1 MGQLSHNAPRY
12 ARELRANSLFRHYD
26 NRYHI
31 SAKLVEDARH
41 LPERLAHLAGPLNKV
56 TVSAASFIGQLTT
69 VLVLTFLLV
78 LHGRNYLNLA
88 LSFAGASEERY
99 RQLIIDVN
107 RAVAGYMQGNIL
119 ISVLATIFTW
129 IVLSILGVPYA
140 LSLGFMVGFF
150 DLIPL
155 VGATL
160 GSIFVAI
167 ATLTVHFPIATI
179 VWIVAI
185 FLYQRFENYV
195 IQPLIYGRVLRV
207 NPIVTIMAVLAGA
220 ALLGIL
226 GALIAIP
233 IAAAIQIVLSDW
245 WATRHPPIGTTV
257 DVEAAAES
265 GVEPTGA

>member
-1 MGQLSHNAPRY
+1 M
-12 ARELRANSLFRHYD
+12 
-26 NRYHI
+26 
-31 SAKLVEDARH
+31 
-41 LPERLAHLAGPLNKV
+41 
-56 TVSAASFIGQLTT
+56 
-69 VLVLTFLLV
+69 LVLTFLLV